1 MIHYGYIRFRSEED
15 KEDRF
20 ESYQN
25 ELLNMEIEEQNI
37 YWDIHHYWEELPIF
51 ERLIENILKPKDIL
65 YIPRLRHVGKSL
77 VDFLKVQ
84 QDLKDK
90 DILLVILELP
100 SPEDLIFQHRLQ
112 EAFSEIAQKEAEQR
126 IRRQKRGIEEAKKK
140 GIIGRKTKM
149 TAENVH
155 KIYKLKQENVSVL
168 EISRKIQCSPA
179 TIYRVLRQEFDYPS
193 EAGISI
199 LKDD

>member
-1 MIHYGYIRFRSEED
+1 MEAQCQHFSDRVREHGIRPQDPAPPQSRDHEEVLAFHKASEC
-15 KEDRF
+15 
-20 ESYQN
+20 N
-25 ELLNMEIEEQNI
+25 
-37 YWDIHHYWEELPIF
+37 
-51 ERLIENILKPKDIL
+51 
-65 YIPRLRHVGKSL
+65 
-77 VDFLKVQ
+77 
-84 QDLKDK
+84 
-90 DILLVILELP
+90 
-100 SPEDLIFQHRLQ
+100 
-112 EAFSEIAQKEAEQR
+112 
-126 IRRQKRGIEEAKKK
+126 GIEEAKKK